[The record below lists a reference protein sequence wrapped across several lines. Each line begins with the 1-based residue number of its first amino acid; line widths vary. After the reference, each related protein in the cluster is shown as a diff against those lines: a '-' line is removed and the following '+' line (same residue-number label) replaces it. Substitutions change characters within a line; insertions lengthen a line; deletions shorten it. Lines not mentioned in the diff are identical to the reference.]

1 MLKLYFN
8 TSFEGKEVLVGFE
21 VGSAKKKKCLQRGS
35 GEKILGGGGGMKVAK
50 KLPSSFYSDGIYNNA
65 KNLPECRKRAFLM
78 SRKCRFPAEA
88 CPRTPFFT
96 MLQTAILPHR
106 NDETLAITTTT
117 STTVAVLFVQPPKW
131 SLTLNWGSFGGL
143 YRMLIVYCS
152 LLYIAW
158 CLSSIVSVVAY

>member
-21 VGSAKKKKCLQRGS
+21 VGSAKKKKMPSKGVRRKNIGR
-35 GEKILGGGGGMKVAK
+35 GGGRKVAK

>member
-21 VGSAKKKKCLQRGS
+21 VGSAKKKKMPSKGGRRKNIGR
-35 GEKILGGGGGMKVAK
+35 GGGGGRKRGGGGGGGGGRKVAK

-117 STTVAVLFVQPPKW
+117 STTVAVLFVQPPK
-131 SLTLNWGSFGGL
+131 
-143 YRMLIVYCS
+143 
-152 LLYIAW
+152 
-158 CLSSIVSVVAY
+158 